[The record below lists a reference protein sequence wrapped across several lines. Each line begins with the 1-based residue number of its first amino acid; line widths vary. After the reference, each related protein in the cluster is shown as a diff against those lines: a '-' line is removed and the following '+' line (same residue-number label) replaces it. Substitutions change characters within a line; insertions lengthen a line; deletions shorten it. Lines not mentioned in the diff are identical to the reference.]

1 MNSLQIEGLL
11 KKDSQAKKIFKKVCA
26 LDEIEVPSYPSAYV
40 INSDTS
46 DKKGEHW
53 VVVYFDK
60 NRRGEYFDSYGL
72 PPAVLGL
79 EAYMDRFSLD
89 WIYNRKTIQSLF
101 SNVCGHYCVYFILF
115 RCRNI
120 SLHAILSVF
129 TLNLTENDRR
139 VFDFIRELCNK
150 Q

>member
-1 MNSLQIEGLL
+1 MSSLQIEDLL

-53 VVVYFDK
+53 VAVYFDK

-101 SNVCGHYCVYFILF
+101 SNVCGHYCLYFILF

-120 SLHAILSVF
+120 SLHAIICLYLKFNRKRSSC
-129 TLNLTENDRR
+129 
-139 VFDFIRELCNK
+139 I
-150 Q
+150 